1 MKAPTTWYIAVM
13 SEESH
18 TSVWR
23 YAARRGLGPTY
34 MNGGTNW
41 QRENLIDM
49 RWTVVTI
56 SVVATPAHT
65 SNVTTLPN
73 LFHMR
78 NGSGAC
84 QQVVVSK

>member
-41 QRENLIDM
+41 QRENLVDT
-49 RWTVVTI
+49 RTWDGRDNQCSSDTSTYFQCDYPSE
-56 SVVATPAHT
+56 SVPPAQ
-65 SNVTTLPN
+65 
-73 LFHMR
+73 R
-78 NGSGAC
+78 
-84 QQVVVSK
+84 

>member
-23 YAARRGLGPTY
+23 HAARRGLGPTY

-41 QRENLIDM
+41 QRENLVDT
-49 RWTVVTI
+49 RTWDGRDNQCRSDTSTYFQCDYPSE
-56 SVVATPAHT
+56 SVPSAQ
-65 SNVTTLPN
+65 
-73 LFHMR
+73 R
-78 NGSGAC
+78 
-84 QQVVVSK
+84 

>member
-41 QRENLIDM
+41 QRENLVDT
-49 RWTVVTI
+49 RTWDGRDNQCSSDTSTYFQCDYPSE
-56 SVVATPAHT
+56 SVPSAQ
-65 SNVTTLPN
+65 
-73 LFHMR
+73 R
-78 NGSGAC
+78 
-84 QQVVVSK
+84 

>member
-1 MKAPTTWYIAVM
+1 MKAPTTWCIAVM

-41 QRENLIDM
+41 QRGNLVDT
-49 RWTVVTI
+49 RTWDGRDNQCRSDTSTYFQCDYPSE
-56 SVVATPAHT
+56 SVPHAQ
-65 SNVTTLPN
+65 
-73 LFHMR
+73 R
-78 NGSGAC
+78 
-84 QQVVVSK
+84 